1 MARIVRR
8 IGHLVPLIALLWA
21 PTLIA
26 QDVKA
31 SSDHPLV
38 SRVPGSVIHQY
49 DQEEFGQLLLPLGA
63 AVGRNKFANQ
73 LAVEGKVT
81 RFGYRL
87 PPDRGPFEAYRQY
100 REALEKAGFEILWSC
115 ERSRACGNWFRNNF
129 NGLPG
134 EKGIFQGETIDLSEM
149 FYLAGR
155 LKRPEGDVF
164 VQVYAYPA
172 AANRGNWARVRVL
185 EARPMEAGLV
195 TVDAD
200 AMRRDL
206 EKTGRVAIYGITF
219 DHDSAVIRA
228 ESEATLD
235 EMAKLLKGSQAL
247 SVFIVGHTDNTGTF
261 DYNLNLS
268 RRRAAAVVEALVTRG
283 IPRSRLG
290 SHGVGPLAPVETN
303 ETDEGRG
310 RNRRVEMVK
319 R

>member
-1 MARIVRR
+1 M
-8 IGHLVPLIALLWA
+8 
-21 PTLIA
+21 
-26 QDVKA
+26 
-31 SSDHPLV
+31 
-38 SRVPGSVIHQY
+38 
-49 DQEEFGQLLLPLGA
+49 
-63 AVGRNKFANQ
+63 
-73 LAVEGKVT
+73 
-81 RFGYRL
+81 
-87 PPDRGPFEAYRQY
+87 
-100 REALEKAGFEILWSC
+100 
-115 ERSRACGNWFRNNF
+115 
-129 NGLPG
+129 
-134 EKGIFQGETIDLSEM
+134 
-149 FYLAGR
+149 
-155 LKRPEGDVF
+155 
-164 VQVYAYPA
+164 
-172 AANRGNWARVRVL
+172 
-185 EARPMEAGLV
+185 
-195 TVDAD
+195 
-200 AMRRDL
+200 
-206 EKTGRVAIYGITF
+206 AIYGITF